1 MNELN
6 TINKDRLYM
15 MIFMVISSSVLIK
28 LIGWLKT
35 YTALKVIEI
44 IAN

>member
-1 MNELN
+1 MNELQMM
-6 TINKDRLYM
+6 NKDRMYM

-35 YTALKVIEI
+35 YAALKVIEI
-44 IAN
+44 IVN